1 MVFGRNTSKRMYQS
15 SLLKK
20 RKISLRALKDY
31 LSVQTLFSHS
41 EIILTEPVR
50 LESVTL
56 LNLVVQPVMMK

>member
-1 MVFGRNTSKRMYQS
+1 MYQS